1 MTTEIKPCPF
11 CGYEFPI
18 ARKSYDIGL
27 AHAFEVYCPQCDIH
41 FQLGTEEKHKRQI
54 EKILDNTAI
63 TVQARSYMAETVGGW
78 NQRVPHSETAQCGA
92 ESKKEASH
100 GAV

>member
-1 MTTEIKPCPF
+1 MAMEIKPCPF

-18 ARKSYDIGL
+18 ARIGYDYGI
-27 AHAFEVYCPQCDIH
+27 AHVFEVYCPQCDIH
-41 FQLGTEEKHKRQI
+41 FRLGTAEKHKRQI
-54 EKILDNTAI
+54 QKILDNTTI
-63 TVQARSYMAETVGGW
+63 TVQACSYRQETVDGW
-78 NQRVPHSETAQCGA
+78 NQRCSRSESAQCGA